1 MFKGEAP
8 DVSRMWTDSAE
19 EGKEAGLLQAVS
31 WRLTNK
37 MSVLLLMGRGGGGN
51 KQQPQESSRVVVHKK
66 CDRFFFL
73 SAVLGDFS
81 LAATLFLKDR
91 NPGQGFSFT

>member
-37 MSVLLLMGRGGGGN
+37 MSVLLLMGRGGEE
-51 KQQPQESSRVVVHKK
+51 QTTTSRIFKSRRAQKV
-66 CDRFFFL
+66 
-73 SAVLGDFS
+73 
-81 LAATLFLKDR
+81 
-91 NPGQGFSFT
+91 

>member
-37 MSVLLLMGRGGGGN
+37 MSVLLLMGGGGTN
-51 KQQPQESSRVVVHKK
+51 NNLKNLQESSCTKSVT
-66 CDRFFFL
+66 
-73 SAVLGDFS
+73 DFS
-81 LAATLFLKDR
+81 
-91 NPGQGFSFT
+91 FSLQS

>member
-37 MSVLLLMGRGGGGN
+37 MSVLLLMGRGGEE
-51 KQQPQESSRVVVHKK
+51 QTPPSRIFKSRRAQKV
-66 CDRFFFL
+66 
-73 SAVLGDFS
+73 
-81 LAATLFLKDR
+81 
-91 NPGQGFSFT
+91 

>member
-37 MSVLLLMGRGGGGN
+37 MSVLLLMGRGGEE
-51 KQQPQESSRVVVHKK
+51 QTTTSRIFKSHRAQKV
-66 CDRFFFL
+66 
-73 SAVLGDFS
+73 
-81 LAATLFLKDR
+81 
-91 NPGQGFSFT
+91 

>member
-37 MSVLLLMGRGGGGN
+37 MSVLLLMGGGE
-51 KQQPQESSRVVVHKK
+51 QTTTSRIFKSRCAQKV
-66 CDRFFFL
+66 
-73 SAVLGDFS
+73 
-81 LAATLFLKDR
+81 
-91 NPGQGFSFT
+91 

>member
-37 MSVLLLMGRGGGGN
+37 MSVLLLMGGGGTN
-51 KQQPQESSRVVVHKK
+51 NNLKNLQESLCTKSVT
-66 CDRFFFL
+66 
-73 SAVLGDFS
+73 DFS
-81 LAATLFLKDR
+81 
-91 NPGQGFSFT
+91 FSLQS

>member
-37 MSVLLLMGRGGGGN
+37 MSVLLLMGRGGGGTN
-51 KQQPQESSRVVVHKK
+51 NNLKNLQESSCTKSVT
-66 CDRFFFL
+66 
-73 SAVLGDFS
+73 DFS
-81 LAATLFLKDR
+81 
-91 NPGQGFSFT
+91 FSLQS